1 MRKSYDDI
9 PAITRFNNIYG
20 KNILDMLNIK
30 LVDPEEVILEPMLLR
45 GKI

>member
-20 KNILDMLNIK
+20 KNILELLDINLIAP
-30 LVDPEEVILEPMLLR
+30 DDVILEPMLLR

>member
-20 KNILDMLNIK
+20 KNILELLDINLI
-30 LVDPEEVILEPMLLR
+30 DPDDVILEPMLLR